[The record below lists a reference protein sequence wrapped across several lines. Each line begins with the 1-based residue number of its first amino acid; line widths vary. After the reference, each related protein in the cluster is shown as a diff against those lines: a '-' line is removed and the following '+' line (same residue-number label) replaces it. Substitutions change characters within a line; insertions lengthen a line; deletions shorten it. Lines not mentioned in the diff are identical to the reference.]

1 MELLTKKIYQR
12 PDFYTNLYDKP
23 ANVDRIRASMRSI
36 GLMQKWDMFNSRL
49 RSEMLLSVAAE
60 LELAKEQ
67 DRLQRQMPE
76 RKLGVQNPP

>member
-1 MELLTKKIYQR
+1 MELLNKKIYQR
-12 PDFYTNLYDKP
+12 PEFYTNLYDKP
-23 ANVDRIRASMRSI
+23 ANVDRMRAAMRSV

-67 DRLQRQMPE
+67 ERVQNIMPTE
-76 RKLGVQNPP
+76 RAGVQDQ